1 MENAILDI
9 QNVSVRFANGSAVQ
23 AVEQV
28 SLSVFPS
35 DKLCIIGETGSGKSI
50 LLLSVLRL
58 LPASAVVSGDVCF
71 HGQSLF
77 ALSPKQMDGVR
88 GGQISY
94 VPQGSGNGM
103 NPLISVGFQVGEPLI
118 AHRGMNKKRAIAR
131 AVELMRRFHLGR
143 EEELARQYPYTLSG
157 GMRQRALIAMGISAD
172 AELLLF
178 DEPTKGLDEARIR
191 LVADT
196 LNELDGQTMVCVTH
210 DLSFARDVANRI
222 GVMYA
227 ANLIEVADADEL
239 YAHPLHPYTRD
250 LLAAMPENGLHFRPG
265 YAPAHDD
272 TRVTGCKYR
281 MRCPNCSEK
290 CAYRD
295 RSITE
300 LIRPAVVVPD
310 WARQDAGLAGDAKL
324 DCYVDEDTHE
334 LTVVEADYAHDLSDV
349 PPELLFALHQSGCC
363 LSALEDALMEDDV
376 IYDK

>member
-1 MENAILDI
+1 MIPVENAILDI

-103 NPLISVGFQVGEPLI
+103 NPLLSVGFQVGEPLI

-157 GMRQRALIAMGISAD
+157 GMRQRAALIRTLVLKP
-172 AELLLF
+172 ELLLL
-178 DEPTKGLDEARIR
+178 DEPFSALDYQTR
-191 LVADT
+191 LNTANDIGNIIKKEHKT
-196 LNELDGQTMVCVTH
+196 AILVTH
-210 DLSFARDVANRI
+210 DISEAVSLGSQVVVLTRRPAMVKRVIPVQFPSGLTPLERRNTPEFKT
-222 GVMYA
+222 YF
-227 ANLIEVADADEL
+227 NLIWKEL
-239 YAHPLHPYTRD
+239 NEHA
-250 LLAAMPENGLHFRPG
+250 
-265 YAPAHDD
+265 
-272 TRVTGCKYR
+272 
-281 MRCPNCSEK
+281 
-290 CAYRD
+290 
-295 RSITE
+295 
-300 LIRPAVVVPD
+300 
-310 WARQDAGLAGDAKL
+310 
-324 DCYVDEDTHE
+324 
-334 LTVVEADYAHDLSDV
+334 
-349 PPELLFALHQSGCC
+349 
-363 LSALEDALMEDDV
+363 
-376 IYDK
+376 

>member
-9 QNVSVRFANGSAVQ
+9 QNVSVRFANGSAIQ

-103 NPLISVGFQVGEPLI
+103 NPLLSVGFQVGEPLI

-143 EEELARQYPYTLSG
+143 EEELARQYPYTLSGGKVGIPSPRERMNAYPHEMSG

-210 DLSFARDVANRI
+210 DLSFAHDVANRI

-250 LLAAMPENGLHFRPG
+250 MLAAMPENGLHFRPG

-290 CAYRD
+290 CAEMPPMADVDGHKVRC
-295 RSITE
+295 
-300 LIRPAVVVPD
+300 
-310 WARQDAGLAGDAKL
+310 WQ
-324 DCYVDEDTHE
+324 YV
-334 LTVVEADYAHDLSDV
+334 
-349 PPELLFALHQSGCC
+349 
-363 LSALEDALMEDDV
+363 
-376 IYDK
+376 

>member
-103 NPLISVGFQVGEPLI
+103 NPLLSVGFQVGEPLI

-157 GMRQRALIAMGISAD
+157 GMRQRAVLAIALASR
-172 AELLLF
+172 
-178 DEPTKGLDEARIR
+178 ARP
-191 LVADT
+191 
-196 LNELDGQTMVCVTH
+196 M
-210 DLSFARDVANRI
+210 
-222 GVMYA
+222 
-227 ANLIEVADADEL
+227 
-239 YAHPLHPYTRD
+239 
-250 LLAAMPENGLHFRPG
+250 
-265 YAPAHDD
+265 
-272 TRVTGCKYR
+272 
-281 MRCPNCSEK
+281 
-290 CAYRD
+290 
-295 RSITE
+295 TE
-300 LIRPAVVVPD
+300 R
-310 WARQDAGLAGDAKL
+310 
-324 DCYVDEDTHE
+324 
-334 LTVVEADYAHDLSDV
+334 
-349 PPELLFALHQSGCC
+349 QSGRLGVISNSTT
-363 LSALEDALMEDDV
+363 LSS
-376 IYDK
+376 

>member
-28 SLSVFPS
+28 SLSVFPR

-103 NPLISVGFQVGEPLI
+103 NPLLSVGFQVGEPLI

-178 DEPTKGLDEARIR
+178 DEPTSALDPQLTQEVLCVIR
-191 LVADT
+191 QLAA
-196 LNELDGQTMVCVTH
+196 EKRTMIVVTH
-210 DLSFARDVANRI
+210 EMNFARDVADRVI
-222 GVMYA
+222 YM
-227 ANLIEVADADEL
+227 
-239 YAHPLHPYTRD
+239 
-250 LLAAMPENGLHFRPG
+250 ENGLVAEDG
-265 YAPAHDD
+265 PAKE
-272 TRVTGCKYR
+272 VLG
-281 MRCPNCSEK
+281 S
-290 CAYRD
+290 A
-295 RSITE
+295 RSAA
-300 LIRPAVVVPD
+300 IRAF
-310 WARQDAGLAGDAKL
+310 AGECGD
-324 DCYVDEDTHE
+324 
-334 LTVVEADYAHDLSDV
+334 
-349 PPELLFALHQSGCC
+349 
-363 LSALEDALMEDDV
+363 
-376 IYDK
+376 

>member
-103 NPLISVGFQVGEPLI
+103 NPLLSVGFQVGEPLI
-118 AHRGMNKKRAIAR
+118 AHRGMNKKRAIAH

-143 EEELARQYPYTLSG
+143 EEELVEELFVKVGIPSPRERMNAYPHEMSG

-250 LLAAMPENGLHFRPG
+250 MLAAMPENGLHFRPG

-290 CAYRD
+290 CAEMPPMADVDGHKVRC
-295 RSITE
+295 
-300 LIRPAVVVPD
+300 
-310 WARQDAGLAGDAKL
+310 WQ
-324 DCYVDEDTHE
+324 YV
-334 LTVVEADYAHDLSDV
+334 
-349 PPELLFALHQSGCC
+349 
-363 LSALEDALMEDDV
+363 
-376 IYDK
+376 

>member
-103 NPLISVGFQVGEPLI
+103 NPLLSVGFQVGEPLI
-118 AHRGMNKKRAIAR
+118 AHRDMNKKRAIAR

-239 YAHPLHPYTRD
+239 YAHPLHPYTQALISAIPVADVRKKKKRVPLQGD
-250 LLAAMPENGLHFRPG
+250 VPSPAKPPE
-265 YAPAHDD
+265 
-272 TRVTGCKYR
+272 GCTFHP
-281 MRCPNCSEK
+281 RCPRC
-290 CAYRD
+290 
-295 RSITE
+295 TE
-300 LIRPAVVVPD
+300 RC
-310 WARQDAGLAGDAKL
+310 RK
-324 DCYVDEDTHE
+324 ER
-334 LTVVEADYAHDLSDV
+334 
-349 PPELLFALHQSGCC
+349 PELREYTVNGISHFVACHLAVAPVADG
-363 LSALEDALMEDDV
+363 
-376 IYDK
+376 

>member
-1 MENAILDI
+1 MSDPLLEIKNLVTGFETESGLLKAVDG
-9 QNVSVRFANGSAVQ
+9 VSFTVPKGTCVGI
-23 AVEQV
+23 V
-28 SLSVFPS
+28 
-35 DKLCIIGETGSGKSI
+35 GESGCGKSVTAMSI
-50 LLLSVLRL
+50 VRL
-58 LPASAVVSGDVCF
+58 LPQPMGKILD
-71 HGQSLF
+71 
-77 ALSPKQMDGVR
+77 
-88 GGQISY
+88 GQILFKGRDL
-94 VPQGSGNGM
+94 VQAKETDMHGIRGRHIGVIFQEPM
-103 NPLISVGFQVGEPLI
+103 TALNPVHSIGRQIGESLML
-118 AHRGMNKKRAIAR
+118 HRGMNTREARDAAIQLLQRVRIPAPEQR
-131 AVELMRRFHLGR
+131 VDEFPH
-143 EEELARQYPYTLSG
+143 QLSG

-250 LLAAMPENGLHFRPG
+250 MLAAMPENGLHFRPG

-290 CAYRD
+290 CAEMPPMADVDGHKVRC
-295 RSITE
+295 
-300 LIRPAVVVPD
+300 
-310 WARQDAGLAGDAKL
+310 WQ
-324 DCYVDEDTHE
+324 YV
-334 LTVVEADYAHDLSDV
+334 
-349 PPELLFALHQSGCC
+349 
-363 LSALEDALMEDDV
+363 
-376 IYDK
+376 

>member
-103 NPLISVGFQVGEPLI
+103 NPLLSVGFQVGEPLI

-227 ANLIEVADADEL
+227 ANLIEVADADGCTPIRCIPIR
-239 YAHPLHPYTRD
+239 AICSPPCGKR
-250 LLAAMPENGLHFRPG
+250 AAFPRLRLC
-265 YAPAHDD
+265 DD
-272 TRVTGCKYR
+272 TRVTGCKYQ
-281 MRCPNCSEK
+281 MRCPVQRK
-290 CAYRD
+290 CAEMPPMATWTTT
-295 RSITE
+295 SE
-300 LIRPAVVVPD
+300 VLVCVKPS
-310 WARQDAGLAGDAKL
+310 WS
-324 DCYVDEDTHE
+324 CF
-334 LTVVEADYAHDLSDV
+334 ADQ
-349 PPELLFALHQSGCC
+349 ALPQRG
-363 LSALEDALMEDDV
+363 
-376 IYDK
+376 

>member
-9 QNVSVRFANGSAVQ
+9 QNVSVRFANGSDVQ

-103 NPLISVGFQVGEPLI
+103 NPLLSVGFQVGEPLI

-250 LLAAMPENGLHFRPG
+250 MLAAMPENGLHFRPG

-281 MRCPNCSEK
+281 MRCPTCSEK
-290 CAYRD
+290 CAEMPPMADVDGHKVRC
-295 RSITE
+295 
-300 LIRPAVVVPD
+300 
-310 WARQDAGLAGDAKL
+310 WQ
-324 DCYVDEDTHE
+324 YV
-334 LTVVEADYAHDLSDV
+334 
-349 PPELLFALHQSGCC
+349 
-363 LSALEDALMEDDV
+363 
-376 IYDK
+376 